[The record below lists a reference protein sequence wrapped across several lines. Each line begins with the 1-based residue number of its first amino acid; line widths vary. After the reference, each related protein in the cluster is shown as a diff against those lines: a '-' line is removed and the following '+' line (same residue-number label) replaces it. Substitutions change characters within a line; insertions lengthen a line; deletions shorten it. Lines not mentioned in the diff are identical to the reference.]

1 MENAFCLIDKK
12 VLLEL
17 RTVFISWML

>member
-17 RTVFISWML
+17 KTVFISWML